1 MASSKHFLNASK
13 LLPESSR
20 THISIVGIGYVLI
33 AFNIISATTCGGFLI
48 TTPTSKRFEDQVV
61 YLHLGCRRQN
71 HQQLNYSASKPCLPG
86 CRTGRR
92 PLVVCSLRLL
102 QWRAP
107 SWEYGMHILQLRC
120 LGRCSCAYECGSFFN
135 ATIEALHERSMTS
148 LPMGGD

>member
-71 HQQLNYSASKPCLPG
+71 HQQLTLHQSPVFQVVVLVVDHWWFVHCGCCNGVHLPG
-86 CRTGRR
+86 STECIS
-92 PLVVCSLRLL
+92 CSFGVSEDAHVHMNAAAFLTQQSRLFMRG
-102 QWRAP
+102 Q
-107 SWEYGMHILQLRC
+107 
-120 LGRCSCAYECGSFFN
+120 
-135 ATIEALHERSMTS
+135 
-148 LPMGGD
+148 